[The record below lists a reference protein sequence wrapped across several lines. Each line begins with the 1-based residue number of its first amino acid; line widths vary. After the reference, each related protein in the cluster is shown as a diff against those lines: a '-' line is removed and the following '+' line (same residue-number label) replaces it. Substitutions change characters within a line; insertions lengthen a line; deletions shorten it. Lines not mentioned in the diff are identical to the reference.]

1 MSKLKT
7 GSEAMRVR
15 RRAAA
20 IAIGLLS
27 GLAATSTLAQESNP
41 AAGCASYDVDVS
53 TELALLEKPPV
64 DVARTSAGD
73 QSSTELVAG
82 RAYALQLALQAET
95 SFLVPPGRR
104 MLDEGAFA
112 GVARFAVSA
121 SGTWRISL
129 DRNSWVDVVA
139 PDGSLVE
146 SSRFGGRTDCPSLR
160 KLVEFPLQPGLS
172 YTLQL
177 SGGTEPNTMVLIT
190 GPIEER

>member
-1 MSKLKT
+1 MSL
-7 GSEAMRVR
+7 RQ
-15 RRAAA
+15 RAAV
-20 IAIGLLS
+20 IAISQLT

-41 AAGCASYDVDVS
+41 AAGCTGYDVDVS

-64 DVARTSAGD
+64 DVARSSAGD
-73 QSSTELVAG
+73 QSSTELGAG
-82 RAYALQLALQAET
+82 QAYALQLAPQAET

-112 GVARFAVSA
+112 GVARFSVGAA
-121 SGTWRISL
+121 GTWRISL
-129 DRNSWVDVVA
+129 DHNSWVDVVA

-160 KLVEFPLQPGLS
+160 KLVEFPLQPGLL

-177 SGGTEPNTMVLIT
+177 SGGTEPTTVVLIT
-190 GPIEER
+190 GPTQKR